1 MITKE
6 ELHTSL
12 ECINETFSI
21 SIKSREMRELGL
33 LEKGDDII
41 HQSAKLGE
49 LMWIHL
55 WGQLDKNFRS
65 KSGFDRGEQVVV
77 RSHRDGTRTS

>member
-49 LMWIHL
+49 LMWARIWNEL
-55 WGQLDKNFRS
+55 CDDAPKNVL
-65 KSGFDRGEQVVV
+65 DRGELVVV
-77 RSHRDGTRTS
+77 RSSRDQP